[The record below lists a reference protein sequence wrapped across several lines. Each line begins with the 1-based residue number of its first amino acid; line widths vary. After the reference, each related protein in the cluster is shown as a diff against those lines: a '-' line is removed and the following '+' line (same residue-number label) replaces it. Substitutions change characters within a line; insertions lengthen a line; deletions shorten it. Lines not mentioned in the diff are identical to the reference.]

1 MKMLAAVPK
10 EPEEMM
16 PTKPGVLEK
25 YDETTITTPPWGRT
39 ETLA

>member
-1 MKMLAAVPK
+1 MMPVAVPK

-16 PTKPGVLEK
+16 PTKPEVLEK
-25 YDETTITTPPWGRT
+25 YDDMTTTTPPWGRT